1 MRLMPQIFSTVYHST
16 QRLQG
21 KEGKIVHGK
30 QSLQNLSAQN
40 RELSSIQVAD
50 EDIKALK
57 NEFKSYAVDFSV
69 FHDKADQ
76 STHIFFKAQDV
87 ERVYA
92 AFTHVVK
99 SMNKEQDRPHA
110 KKLDEAIQQAKQRA
124 EAYNK
129 AHSQDQAQNQQRQ
142 KSRGERAQ

>member
-1 MRLMPQIFSTVYHST
+1 MRLMPQIFLTV

-21 KEGKIVHGK
+21 KEGKIVHGR
-30 QSLQNLSAQN
+30 QSLHDLSAQN

-92 AFTHVVK
+92 ALTHVVK
-99 SMNKEQDRPHA
+99 SMNKEQYRPHA
-110 KKLDEAIQQAKQRA
+110 KKLDETIQQAKQRA

-129 AHSQDQAQNQQRQ
+129 AHNQDQAQNQQRQ